1 MFNPNLLYMPGRSIL
16 PIARKTINWAG
27 LLSNTQKT
35 LNIVNQAIPIVYQV
49 KPMINNAKTMFKIAS
64 ELTKSNTN
72 ENSNVQNNANES
84 NSTQSN
90 SYSVNNSSSNND
102 GPSFF
107 IYYFYKSHMMK
118 STHNIIFWKLQ

>member
-16 PIARKTINWAG
+16 PIARKSINWAN

-64 ELTKSNTN
+64 EFTKSN
-72 ENSNVQNNANES
+72 SDNNTTTYKSEEKEDIN
-84 NSTQSN
+84 
-90 SYSVNNSSSNND
+90 SVNHDTSNYD

-107 IYYFYKSHMMK
+107 S
-118 STHNIIFWKLQ
+118 

>member
-35 LNIVNQAIPIVYQV
+35 LNIVNQV

-72 ENSNVQNNANES
+72 ENSNVQNNVNES
-84 NSTQSN
+84 NSTQNN
-90 SYSVNNSSSNND
+90 SYSVNDSSSNND

-107 IYYFYKSHMMK
+107 I
-118 STHNIIFWKLQ
+118 

>member
-49 KPMINNAKTMFKIAS
+49 KPMINNAKTMFKIADA
-64 ELTKSNTN
+64 LKDDK
-72 ENSNVQNNANES
+72 
-84 NSTQSN
+84 NSTIKQEEKIVSQN
-90 SYSVNNSSSNND
+90 VSSTSDNK
-102 GPSFF
+102 PIFF
-107 IYYFYKSHMMK
+107 I
-118 STHNIIFWKLQ
+118 

>member
-49 KPMINNAKTMFKIAS
+49 
-64 ELTKSNTN
+64 
-72 ENSNVQNNANES
+72 NVQ
-84 NSTQSN
+84 
-90 SYSVNNSSSNND
+90 D
-102 GPSFF
+102 
-107 IYYFYKSHMMK
+107 
-118 STHNIIFWKLQ
+118 L

>member
-64 ELTKSNTN
+64 ELTKSNTTFSFC
-72 ENSNVQNNANES
+72 NSSINI
-84 NSTQSN
+84 
-90 SYSVNNSSSNND
+90 SSNND

-107 IYYFYKSHMMK
+107 I
-118 STHNIIFWKLQ
+118 

>member
-35 LNIVNQAIPIVYQV
+35 LNIVNQAIPIVFQV

-72 ENSNVQNNANES
+72 E
-84 NSTQSN
+84 
-90 SYSVNNSSSNND
+90 YS
-102 GPSFF
+102 
-107 IYYFYKSHMMK
+107 K
-118 STHNIIFWKLQ
+118 

>member
-49 KPMINNAKTMFKIAS
+49 KPMINNAKTIFKIAS

-72 ENSNVQNNANES
+72 ENSNVQNNVNES
-84 NSTQSN
+84 NSTQNN
-90 SYSVNNSSSNND
+90 SYSVNDSSSNND

-107 IYYFYKSHMMK
+107 I
-118 STHNIIFWKLQ
+118 